1 MCCLILPV
9 FPGRFTQF
17 EYSDNIFHRKKEYY
31 FAIKHYKL
39 QNECADYP
47 VKLILTKFKDNYY
60 GDSWMHEWGYE
71 IRINSRFNDYRMIRT
86 IFHEMTHVK
95 QFALG
100 ELELGTKVDKFKG
113 KKYKREDYWNA
124 PWEVEARK
132 AEKKMMRKWK
142 KVLDSDGKF

>member
-1 MCCLILPV
+1 MYKIK
-9 FPGRFTQF
+9 
-17 EYSDNIFHRKKEYY
+17 IKKGWWPWERQQLAVKALD
-31 FAIKHYKL
+31 FAIKHYEL
-39 QNECADYP
+39 QDECVDYP

-95 QFALG
+95 QFARG
-100 ELELGTKVDKFKG
+100 ELEMGTKVDKFKG
-113 KKYKREDYWNA
+113 KEYKRADYWTA

-142 KVLDSDGKF
+142 KVLDSNGKF

>member
-1 MCCLILPV
+1 MYKIK
-9 FPGRFTQF
+9 
-17 EYSDNIFHRKKEYY
+17 IKKGWWPWKRQQLAVKALD
-31 FAIKHYKL
+31 FAIKHYEL
-39 QNECADYP
+39 QNECVDYP

-100 ELELGTKVDKFKG
+100 ELELGTKAVS
-113 KKYKREDYWNA
+113 YTHLTL
-124 PWEVEARK
+124 PTK
-132 AEKKMMRKWK
+132 A
-142 KVLDSDGKF
+142 